1 MDGVHQVIVAA
12 RATNL
17 TSDKRQARVP
27 AGGYHRQDR
36 SGAYGSIRRRRY
48 YSAKAVDGLRTLS
61 VDPYVAPERTPHGRV
76 PSPAP
81 RGRMPSHLP
90 RGLDAAESADQAG
103 PGIPEVP
110 AQGPREREPGMAA
123 HLHRPQPAQAV
134 PLRGTPRRQKGCQST
149 KDAYFVRSHA
159 YGPDTDA
166 GLRVQLTAIT
176 VSAVRSWPKPHPLA
190 IPLTGC

>member
-17 TSDKRQARVP
+17 TSDKRQAVSLLEDTIGKTGAAP
-27 AGGYHRQDR
+27 MEVSADAG
-36 SGAYGSIRRRRY
+36 Y

-61 VDPYVAPERTPHGRV
+61 VDPYVAPERTRHGRV

-166 GLRVQLTAIT
+166 GLRIQLTAIT

>member
-17 TSDKRQARVP
+17 TSDKQQAVSLLEDTIGKTGAAP
-27 AGGYHRQDR
+27 MEVSADAG
-36 SGAYGSIRRRRY
+36 Y

-61 VDPYVAPERTPHGRV
+61 VDPYVAPERTRHGRV

-110 AQGPREREPGMAA
+110 AQGPQEREPGMAA
-123 HLHRPQPAQAV
+123 LLHRPQPAQAV

-176 VSAVRSWPKPHPLA
+176 VSAVRSWPKPHLLA